1 MQFWSKELGTLGL
14 KEDSFYHFASN
25 PYLCKCFYLKKKISI
40 WKDKLNFLYSL
51 SLYINHASFV
61 EEFVKWILCNFEVT
75 FYDFVV
81 WKREDGET
89 GEATGVRARL
99 GQHGTDPSQ
108 GGGIQGAV
116 GAGEVHRRPQR
127 SGREAAGPGGGSGKG
142 KQS

>member
-1 MQFWSKELGTLGL
+1 MQTFLFGK
-14 KEDSFYHFASN
+14 N
-25 PYLCKCFYLKKKISI
+25 ISI
-40 WKDKLNFLYSL
+40 WKNKLNFLYSL
-51 SLYINHASFV
+51 SLYISHASFV
-61 EEFVKWILCNFEVT
+61 DEFVKWILCNFEVT
-75 FYDFVV
+75 FCDFVV

-99 GQHGTDPSQ
+99 CKHGTDPSQ

-116 GAGEVHRRPQR
+116 GEGEVHGRPQR

>member
-1 MQFWSKELGTLGL
+1 MQTFLFEKKNFVL
-14 KEDSFYHFASN
+14 KN
-25 PYLCKCFYLKKKISI
+25 
-40 WKDKLNFLYSL
+40 KLNLLYSL
-51 SLYINHASFV
+51 SLYISHASFV
-61 EEFVKWILCNFEVT
+61 EKFVKWILCNFEVT

-81 WKREDGET
+81 WKREDGKT

-116 GAGEVHRRPQR
+116 GEGEVHGRPQC

>member
-1 MQFWSKELGTLGL
+1 MQTFLFGK
-14 KEDSFYHFASN
+14 N
-25 PYLCKCFYLKKKISI
+25 ISI
-40 WKDKLNFLYSL
+40 WKNKLNFLYSL
-51 SLYINHASFV
+51 SLYISHASFV
-61 EEFVKWILCNFEVT
+61 DEFVKWILCNFEVT

-99 GQHGTDPSQ
+99 CKHGTDSSQ